1 MVCCFTC
8 IFANYNSNCTH
19 ILNVHVRLCSL
30 FSMDGDFA
38 LLAELVALRKQHE
51 FLLVIDEVFGIP
63 VSWFFYSERPVEVQ
77 CWSYLTVEAIC

>member
-1 MVCCFTC
+1 MHCCKLRLKN
-8 IFANYNSNCTH
+8 ALTH

-63 VSWFFYSERPVEVQ
+63 VSWFYTPKDLSRHNVGA
-77 CWSYLTVEAIC
+77 T